1 MGLAAAFITKNK
13 DENSKAMNRKGAG
26 RRFFQYMTPG
36 RRLRIA
42 GGWDGTGNMMDRYVE
57 LIAPGAEGDR
67 MEKPAYSVRVQVQ
80 KNNPLQ
86 IQADNEFL
94 TQAAQICAQSGQ
106 PLPAESVIGL
116 MEGFRTKSSVLRAV
130 QENSRTQQ
138 ELAELRAAVEQMTAE
153 NTEMKEAL
161 KAQVRSMRGV
171 QKETKAPA
179 ETMGMQNAGTIENAQ
194 AAEAMNAMM

>member
-42 GGWDGTGNMMDRYVE
+42 GGWDGTGNMTDRYVE

-153 NTEMKEAL
+153 REQMNAL
-161 KAQVRSMRGV
+161 LYEQVSMLAGEEQPPQT
-171 QKETKAPA
+171 QKNAPQADAMSMPA
-179 ETMGMQNAGTIENAQ
+179 E
-194 AAEAMNAMM
+194 MM

>member
-42 GGWDGTGNMMDRYVE
+42 GGWDGTGNMTDRYVE

-138 ELAELRAAVEQMTAE
+138 ELAELRAAVEQMTE
-153 NTEMKEAL
+153 QNEMMNAAL
-161 KAQVRSMRGV
+161 
-171 QKETKAPA
+171 
-179 ETMGMQNAGTIENAQ
+179 IAQ
-194 AAEAMNAMM
+194 AKAMPPQEGAYSHDEQG